1 MKLIFFFHYS
11 HAATYHINVKM
22 SIKLVMVIEFFN
34 ISLSSHLKIPCNMEY
49 SLALNL
55 LINAPDQIDNNN
67 LTA

>member
-1 MKLIFFFHYS
+1 MKPTFFFHYS
-11 HAATYHINVKM
+11 HSVTYHINVKM

-34 ISLSSHLKIPCNMEY
+34 ISLFSPLKIPCNMEY
-49 SLALNL
+49 SLTLNL